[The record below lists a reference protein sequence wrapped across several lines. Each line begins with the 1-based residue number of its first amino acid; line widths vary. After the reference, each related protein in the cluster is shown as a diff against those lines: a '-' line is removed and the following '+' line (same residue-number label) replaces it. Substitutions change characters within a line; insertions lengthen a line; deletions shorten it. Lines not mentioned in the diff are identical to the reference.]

1 MEEVKIT
8 WFYEVVSNKTGEIIK
23 VQSQKMIPEFK
34 CGLKSYD
41 YFSWCSYEMAVKEPN
56 KKLRYIKDGVRN

>member
-1 MEEVKIT
+1 MEEVKII
-8 WFYEVVSNKTGEIIK
+8 WIYEVASNKTGEIIK

-41 YFSWCSYEMAVKEPN
+41 YFSWCSNEMISIRPN
-56 KKLRYIKDGVRN
+56 KKPRYYKDGVHN

>member
-8 WFYEVVSNKTGEIIK
+8 WFYEVTSNKTGEIIK

-41 YFSWCSYEMAVKEPN
+41 YFSWSSYEMVVIDSN
-56 KKLRYIKDGVRN
+56 KKPRYINDGVQN